1 MKTILYAF
9 FACLLLI
16 FTSSCKFLR
25 NSGGNNKSNLDTVIV
40 VKRDTPKTNK
50 EPLVIKID
58 TLRYCDTSPAQ
69 NNFRT
74 VICYESV
81 YGKVIKKDTIAKI
94 RVRDSSKNVVNID
107 SSNKNPI
114 KAAYNVAIV
123 MPFMSGGTNKNGET
137 ESKSIRALEFYEGVQ
152 MAYDSLRRE
161 NINLF
166 ISVFD
171 SKDSDSVL
179 QTLLIKEELLKADL
193 IIGPMAGAELRT
205 MSAFAQNYKKTIIS
219 PLNPKEISA
228 EDNPYFIQFSPT
240 ARMQARNILKY
251 LETAPFR
258 RSKNIVL
265 VGTREDSLAMEQFQ
279 EEYGIYRRDPNQRVN
294 QYMSVE
300 GKFSSDAFRAQI
312 KRGQTNI
319 IVVLSN
325 RENFVTNLTSHLHQS
340 IGWQVG
346 EVSTQEDYILFGQS
360 QWKYF
365 EGVNAEQF
373 ESTRLHLVTDCF
385 ADLKEP
391 NIVRFKEAYF
401 AKYGMPPRE
410 FAYIGFDLMLYFGRM
425 LKKYGTDFRNHLHKE
440 PYKGR
445 HNTIKIEAL
454 MRERKVMKA
463 TEIQT
468 ETVINRYENSAVNI
482 IKFEQFNFTKVY

>member
-1 MKTILYAF
+1 MRIILYALC
-9 FACLLLI
+9 AVLLLMSA
-16 FTSSCKFLR
+16 TSCKFLR
-25 NSGGNNKSNLDTVIV
+25 NLGGSDKNKLDTVVV
-40 VKRDTPKTNK
+40 VKRDTAK
-50 EPLVIKID
+50 IKPVVVKAD
-58 TLRYCDTSPAQ
+58 TFRYCDTTPEK

-74 VICYESV
+74 VICYEKIN
-81 YGKVIKKDTIAKI
+81 GKLTKMDTIAKI
-94 RVRDSSKNVVNID
+94 LVRDTSKIAKVDTAKTVM
-107 SSNKNPI
+107 
-114 KAAYNVAIV
+114 KAAYQVAIV
-123 MPFMSGGTNKNGET
+123 MPFMSGGSNKNGET
-137 ESKSIRALEFYEGVQ
+137 EAKSIRALEFYEGVQ
-152 MAYDSLRRE
+152 LAYDSLRRE

-166 ISVFD
+166 VSVFD

-205 MSAFAQNYKKTIIS
+205 MSAFAQTYQKTLVS
-219 PLNPKEISA
+219 PLNPKEIST
-228 EDNPYFIQFSPT
+228 EDNPYFIQFNPT

-279 EEYGIYRRDPNQRVN
+279 EEYGLYRRDLNQRVN
-294 QYMSVE
+294 QYMSTD
-300 GKFSSDAFRAQI
+300 GKFSADAFKNQI

-319 IVVLSN
+319 VVVLSN
-325 RENFVTNLTSHLHQS
+325 KESFVLNLTTYLHES
-340 IGWQVG
+340 TGWRIG

-365 EGVNAEQF
+365 EGINAECF
-373 ESTRLHLVTDCF
+373 ESTRLHIATECF
-385 ADLKEP
+385 ADLKDP

-445 HNTIKIEAL
+445 HTTIKIEPV
-454 MRERKVMKA
+454 MRERKVVKS
-463 TEIQT
+463 TEIQS
-468 ETVINRYENSAVNI
+468 ETVINRYENTQLNI